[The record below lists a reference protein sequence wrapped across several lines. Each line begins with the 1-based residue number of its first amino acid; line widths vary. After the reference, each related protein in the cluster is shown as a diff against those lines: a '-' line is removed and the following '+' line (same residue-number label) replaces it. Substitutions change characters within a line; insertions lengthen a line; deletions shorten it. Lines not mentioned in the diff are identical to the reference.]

1 MGKYSLLLSIA
12 ACIYSAAGVRDMAL
26 GLSTGVIATLVVIFS
41 VVLYLMLY
49 LKPYA
54 KNRKE
59 AAEEGSSGLKFE
71 VKYFIA
77 ALVGVVSTAVV
88 TYAIVCGILPIYI
101 GEVTATDWGLGVCI
115 LIVSGLVGLFMD
127 RLYVHGIVDGTV
139 WLKVAKIQE
148 ALVGAIDTDKVI
160 SEAVTKTG
168 LGEDQVKAL
177 VDIIKATQS
186 RK

>member
-1 MGKYSLLLSIA
+1 
-12 ACIYSAAGVRDMAL
+12 MAL
-26 GLSTGVIATLVVIFS
+26 GLSTGVIAALVVLVG

-49 LKPYA
+49 LRPYA

-59 AAEEGSSGLKFE
+59 AAEEGSAGLKFE
-71 VKYFIA
+71 VKYLIA
-77 ALVGVVSTAVV
+77 AMVGVVTTSVV
-88 TYAIVCGILPIYI
+88 AYAIVCGILPIYI
-101 GEVTATDWGLGVCI
+101 GEVTATDYGLGVCI
-115 LIVSGLVGLFMD
+115 LIATGLVGLFMD
-127 RLYVHGIVDGTV
+127 RLFVHGIVDGTV

-177 VDIIKATQS
+177 VDIIKATQA
-186 RK
+186 KK